1 MNLRNLFRAL
11 AVGTIALT
19 LAACS
24 SSDDSNKYS
33 PTASLQGGTSDD
45 SSGSCPAMP
54 AGAQV
59 VVIDLEDGVA
69 LEFTTA
75 GDVEVLRLA
84 VEQMAQMHNAMHRGA
99 NDSTGF
105 GDDHAGHHNVSTMPR
120 DMMGGGHM
128 GGGHGQGTG
137 TGGMGEGHMDCE
149 EGMDSSMGSQ
159 GGMGMGHGMGMGS
172 MMMPAATVTVENI
185 DGGARMIFVPVD
197 PSDLDALRVHVREH
211 MGASG
216 GCPMMSRNG

>member
-1 MNLRNLFRAL
+1 MNLKNLFSAL
-11 AVGTIALT
+11 AIGIIALT
-19 LAACS
+19 LTACT
-24 SSDDSNKYS
+24 SSDDSNMHS
-33 PTASLQGGTSDD
+33 PATSLQGGTSED

-54 AGAQV
+54 VGAQV
-59 VVIDLEDGVA
+59 GVIDVEDGVA
-69 LEFTTA
+69 LEFTTS

-84 VEQMAQMHNAMHRGA
+84 VERMAQMHNAMHRGA

-105 GDDHAGHHNVSTMPR
+105 GDDHAGHHKASTMPG
-120 DMMGGGHM
+120 DMMGSGHM
-128 GGGHGQGTG
+128 GGGHGQGSE
-137 TGGMGEGHMDCE
+137 TGGMGEGHMDGDE
-149 EGMDSSMGSQ
+149 EMDSCMGNQ

-197 PSDLDALRVHVREH
+197 PSDLDALRAHFREH